1 MTPTPNLQPP
11 APNFDAA
18 TREATEIL
26 SRYLQ
31 FDTTN
36 PPSHTAA
43 AARFLADLLEREGVP
58 VELDGPTPEKP
69 SVIARLK
76 GRGDS
81 PPLMLYHHIDVVPV
95 AGQPWSVDPFG
106 GVVKDG
112 AIWGRGAL
120 DIKGLGIIQL
130 MTVLALKRQGVELK
144 RDVVLIA
151 GPDEESFGPDGLAW
165 LLEHRPDAVDAPE
178 VLDEGGFAVT
188 LAGHDFCLYTAAD
201 KGSYDIRLTATGTAG
216 HSSRPHND
224 NALAH
229 LARAIARV
237 DGYRSPIRIIPPV
250 AAFFANV
257 GAAVGPAGAGLIRR
271 IDSPLGPLV
280 LRLLR
285 QPAFEHL
292 VRSTAVATIV
302 HAGSVSNVIP
312 AHAEATVNARLL
324 PGTDPRRFV
333 RALRRRVGD
342 RRVRVEIARGMP
354 GTVSPLET
362 PLAQAIEAGVRAA
375 RPAMIVSPFAL
386 PGATDG
392 GRLLR
397 RRGRVV
403 YGFAPYPLTE
413 DLLNTVH
420 SHDERLPLASLRTAL
435 EIYWSVLLHAAGNV
449 MRDA

>member
-1 MTPTPNLQPP
+1 
-11 APNFDAA
+11 
-18 TREATEIL
+18 
-26 SRYLQ
+26 
-31 FDTTN
+31 
-36 PPSHTAA
+36 
-43 AARFLADLLEREGVP
+43 
-58 VELDGPTPEKP
+58 
-69 SVIARLK
+69 
-76 GRGDS
+76 
-81 PPLMLYHHIDVVPV
+81 
-95 AGQPWSVDPFG
+95 
-106 GVVKDG
+106 
-112 AIWGRGAL
+112 
-120 DIKGLGIIQL
+120 
-130 MTVLALKRQGVELK
+130 MTVLALKRQGVDLQ
-144 RDVVLIA
+144 RDVVLVA

-188 LAGHDFCLYTAAD
+188 LAGRDFCLYTAAD
-201 KGSYDIRLTATGTAG
+201 KGSYDIRLTAEGTAG

-237 DGYRSPIRIIPPV
+237 DGYRSPVRVIPPV
-250 AAFFANV
+250 AAFFANLGGVVGPV
-257 GAAVGPAGAGLIRR
+257 GARLIER
-271 IDSPLGPLV
+271 IDSPLGPLA

-285 QPAFEHL
+285 QPAFEYL
-292 VRSTAVATIV
+292 VRSTAVATV
-302 HAGSVSNVIP
+302 AHVGSVNNVIP

-375 RPAMIVSPFAL
+375 RPEMVASPFAL

-403 YGFAPYPLTE
+403 YGFAPSLLTE
-413 DLLNTVH
+413 ALIDSIH

-435 EIYWSVLLHAAGNV
+435 EIYWSVLLHAA
-449 MRDA
+449 A

>member
-1 MTPTPNLQPP
+1 VTPPPTPHPP
-11 APNFDAA
+11 APDWDAA
-18 TREATEIL
+18 TREATAIL

-43 AARFLADLLEREGVP
+43 AARFLAGILEREGIP
-58 VELDGPTPEKP
+58 VELDGPTAEKP

-95 AGQPWSVDPFG
+95 TGQPWSVDPFG

-130 MTVLALKRQGVELK
+130 MTVVALKRQGVDLK

-151 GPDEESFGPDGLAW
+151 APDEETFGNDGLAW
-165 LLEHRPDAVDAPE
+165 LLEQRPDAVDAPE
-178 VLDEGGFAVT
+178 VLDEGGLAIT

-201 KGSYDIRLTATGTAG
+201 KGSYDIRLTAEGTAG

-224 NALAH
+224 NALAR
-229 LARAIARV
+229 LARAITRV
-237 DGYRSPIRIIPPV
+237 DGYRSPIRTIPPV

-257 GAAVGPAGAGLIRR
+257 GAVVGAPGARLIER
-271 IDSPLGPLV
+271 IDSPLGPLA

-285 QPAFEHL
+285 QPSFEHL
-292 VRSTAVATIV
+292 VRSTAVATIL
-302 HAGSVSNVIP
+302 HAGSAANVIP
-312 AHAEATVNARLL
+312 ARAEATVNARLL
-324 PGTDPRRFV
+324 PGTDPRRFA
-333 RALRRRVGD
+333 RTLRRRVQD

-354 GTVSPLET
+354 GTVSPLDT
-362 PLAQAIEAGVRAA
+362 PLARAIEAGVRAA
-375 RPAMIVSPFAL
+375 RPRMIPSPFAL

-403 YGFAPYPLTE
+403 YGFAPYLITE
-413 DLLNTVH
+413 ELLDTVH

-435 EIYWSVLLHAAGNV
+435 EIYWSVLLHAA
-449 MRDA
+449 A